1 MNKDFRTFLVR
12 MALGIPAVVAGVVF
26 RPFWL
31 SDWGMPTFIFLVWV
45 TISIAL
51 GWVGRSQP
59 HSFRFGFIVG
69 SGFASSLIAIALT
82 KSIVVGAGLLIALV
96 YIGVKTKFFA
106 RWGDESGS
114 HPKQ

>member
-1 MNKDFRTFLVR
+1 

-26 RPFWL
+26 RPFWQ

-59 HSFRFGFIVG
+59 HSFRFGFIVA
-69 SGFASSLIAIALT
+69 SGFASSLVATGLT
-82 KSIVVGAGLLIALV
+82 KSVIVGAGLLIALV
-96 YIGVKTKFFA
+96 YVGIKSKFFA
-106 RWGDESGS
+106 RWGEEPGS